1 MSWLVAAI
9 QTPIKYREFFFIFSI
24 LYFLT
29 KIYSV
34 EGVSIIEFED
44 QVYVKVKT
52 VPHFANQL
60 LCF

>member
-44 QVYVKVKT
+44 QM
-52 VPHFANQL
+52 
-60 LCF
+60 